1 MANLDTSI
9 VNIGLPTIANA
20 FGVPPSGAIEWIIIA
35 YLLAIAALL
44 VPVGRLADSVGRKR
58 IWMTGLTLF
67 SLGSMFCGAAPTLLL
82 MILARSFQGVGA
94 AMIMT
99 LGPALLTQTFPS
111 ARRGRALGG
120 LAVAVALG
128 ASIGP
133 SAGGFITAH
142 LSWRWIFWVNLP
154 IGVIGLGAS
163 AVFLP
168 KQIRQERQRFDLIGS
183 LLLGAGLVALT
194 LGLSFGQQWGWIS
207 PRLLATLAVGI
218 VMIAALIRIERHTA
232 TPLISASLLRNRAF
246 LTGNVSLIL
255 GVLGLFAVSFMMPF
269 YLEALRHFSTIE
281 AGVIMSAL
289 PLTLAL
295 VAPISG
301 ALADRFGTRWLAAG
315 GLALASLGL
324 LLLSRLDAH
333 ASVGENILSLVIT
346 GIGQGMFQAP
356 NNSAIMGAAPRN
368 QQASAGGILA
378 TGRVVG
384 QSLSVAVAGAIF
396 AASGGALAGQAL
408 LRDTSVAP
416 ERLLALQEAFLTGF
430 QAAFLACAALVAIG
444 CLVALSNGNAAQQER
459 PRHHAGDGA
468 TDEQQL

>member
-9 VNIGLPTIANA
+9 VNIGLPAIASA
-20 FGVPPSGAIEWIIIA
+20 FGVPPSGAIEWIIMG
-35 YLLAIAALL
+35 YLLTIAALL

-58 IWMTGLTLF
+58 IWMIGLAIF
-67 SLGSMFCGAAPTLLL
+67 SLGSALCGGASTLLPL
-82 MILARSFQGVGA
+82 ALARGLQGVGA
-94 AMIMT
+94 AMVMT

-133 SAGGFITAH
+133 TAGGFIIAH

-154 IGVIGLGAS
+154 IGAIGLGAS
-163 AVFLP
+163 ALFLSE
-168 KQIRQERQRFDLIGS
+168 KIRQEHQRFDLLGA

-194 LGLSFGQQWGWIS
+194 LGLSFGQQWGWTSTKLLAVLVAGIGGFAALVWVERRTRM
-207 PRLLATLAVGI
+207 PLINARLLGNRTFLA
-218 VMIAALIRIERHTA
+218 AN
-232 TPLISASLLRNRAF
+232 ASLIF
-246 LTGNVSLIL
+246 
-255 GVLGLFAVSFMMPF
+255 GVLGLFAVSFMMPI
-269 YLEALRHFSTIE
+269 YLEALRHFSAMET
-281 AGVIMSAL
+281 GVIMSAL
-289 PLTLAL
+289 PLTLTL

-301 ALADRFGTRWLAAG
+301 ALADRFGTRWLASG

-324 LLLSRLDAH
+324 FLLSRLDAH
-333 ASVGENILSLVIT
+333 ASVGDIVLRLIIT

-396 AASGGALAGQAL
+396 AAGGGALAGQAL
-408 LRDTSVAP
+408 LRDTSVAS
-416 ERLLALQEAFLTGF
+416 EVASEHLLALQEAFLRGF
-430 QAAFLACAALVAIG
+430 QAAFLACAALVAVG
-444 CLVALSNGNAAQQER
+444 CLIALGNGSAGQRTAPP
-459 PRHHAGDGA
+459 PRG
-468 TDEQQL
+468 